1 MFLFNLTENE
11 YKMLNILSNKLVFK
25 FKTLLDSQYGELNLL
40 FFEFSR
46 EEVEDFIKKM
56 NKKGYFITND
66 KYKKNMTDVNNF
78 VSMVIDWSSIISND
92 LIGNNS
98 NIMNMYK
105 NYPTTF
111 EITYK
116 KASYLMNLEHFK
128 YKEVANSIH
137 TLDSL
142 FLLYF
147 TNLNKFKMQFKEEE
161 PISIVDIYTNIQANL
176 AIVSLDSRELYNID
190 TYEKVLNESN
200 LKIEWSIKTALIEK
214 ANKALEKNKS
224 YIDKLKI
231 LARK

>member
-1 MFLFNLTENE
+1 MFNLTENE

-56 NKKGYFITND
+56 NKKGCFITND
-66 KYKKNMTDVNNF
+66 KYKKNMTNVNNF
-78 VSMVIDWSSIISND
+78 VSMVIDWSSIINND

-147 TNLNKFKMQFKEEE
+147 TNLNKFKMQFKGEE
-161 PISIVDIYTNIQANL
+161 PIAIVDIYTNIQANL
-176 AIVSLDSRELYNID
+176 AIVGLDSRELYKVD

-200 LKIEWSIKTALIEK
+200 IKIEKSIKTALTKK

>member
-1 MFLFNLTENE
+1 MFNLTENE

-46 EEVEDFIKKM
+46 EEIEDFIKKM

-66 KYKKNMTDVNNF
+66 KYKKNMTNVNNF
-78 VSMVIDWSSIISND
+78 VSMVIDWSSIINDD

-147 TNLNKFKMQFKEEE
+147 TNLNKFNMQFKGEE
-161 PISIVDIYTNIQANL
+161 PIAIVDIYTNIQANL
-176 AIVSLDSRELYNID
+176 AIVGLDSRELYKVD

-200 LKIEWSIKTALIEK
+200 IKIERSIKTALTKK

>member
-1 MFLFNLTENE
+1 MFNLTENE

-66 KYKKNMTDVNNF
+66 KYKKNMTNVNNF
-78 VSMVIDWSSIISND
+78 VSMVIDWSSIINDD

-147 TNLNKFKMQFKEEE
+147 TNLNKFNMQFKGEE
-161 PISIVDIYTNIQANL
+161 PIAIVDIYTNIQANL
-176 AIVSLDSRELYNID
+176 AIVGLDSRELYKVD

-200 LKIEWSIKTALIEK
+200 IKIERSIKTALTKK

>member
-1 MFLFNLTENE
+1 MFNLTENE

-56 NKKGYFITND
+56 NKKGCFITND
-66 KYKKNMTDVNNF
+66 KYKKNMTNVNNF
-78 VSMVIDWSSIISND
+78 VSMVIDWSSIINDD

-147 TNLNKFKMQFKEEE
+147 TNLNKFNMQFKGEE
-161 PISIVDIYTNIQANL
+161 PIAIVDIYTNIQANL
-176 AIVSLDSRELYNID
+176 AIVGLDSRELYKVD

-200 LKIEWSIKTALIEK
+200 IKIERSIKTALTKK

>member
-1 MFLFNLTENE
+1 MFNLTENE

-56 NKKGYFITND
+56 NKKGFFITND

-128 YKEVANSIH
+128 YKEVANSIY

-200 LKIEWSIKTALIEK
+200 IKIEWSIKTALIEK
-214 ANKALEKNKS
+214 ANKALKKNKS

>member
-1 MFLFNLTENE
+1 MFNLTENE
-11 YKMLNILSNKLVFK
+11 YKMLNKLSNKLVFK

-66 KYKKNMTDVNNF
+66 KYKKNMTNVNNF
-78 VSMVIDWSSIISND
+78 VSMVIDWSSIINDD

-147 TNLNKFKMQFKEEE
+147 TNLNKFNMQFKGEE
-161 PISIVDIYTNIQANL
+161 PIAIVDIYTNIQANL
-176 AIVSLDSRELYNID
+176 AIVGLDSRELYKVD

-200 LKIEWSIKTALIEK
+200 IKIERSIKTALTKK